1 MPVLVESPSV
11 NAFSYLS
18 QCLLGRVPTPPA
30 LPTVGMAVTQYTKW
44 SDGE

>member
-18 QCLLGRVPTPPA
+18 LCLLGRVPAPPA
-30 LPTVGMAVTQYTKW
+30 FPTVGMAVSRYTPW